1 MAIPRGALRTDEDR
15 FGQAGFGIENLVIIE
30 PVRGTYVEAGIAA
43 QDCGAG
49 ARGGAF
55 VRQTGPQ

>member
-15 FGQAGFGIENLVIIE
+15 FGQADFGIENLVVE
-30 PVRGTYVEAGIAA
+30 PVKGAHAEDSIAA

-55 VRQTGPQ
+55 VRQTDPQ

>member
-15 FGQAGFGIENLVIIE
+15 FGQADFGIENLVVIK
-30 PVRGTYVEAGIAA
+30 PVKGTHAEDGVAA

-55 VRQTGPQ
+55 VRQTRPQ